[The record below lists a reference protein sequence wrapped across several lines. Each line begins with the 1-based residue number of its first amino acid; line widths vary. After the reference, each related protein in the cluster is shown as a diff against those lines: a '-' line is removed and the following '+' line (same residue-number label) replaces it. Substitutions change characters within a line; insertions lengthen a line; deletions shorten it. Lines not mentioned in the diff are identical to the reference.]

1 MRAHAAAAVA
11 LSVLLAGCAS
21 TPEEPATALV
31 TLGPALEFQVE
42 HARTADEQ
50 RTGLAGRSELPEG
63 QGMLFSFANQSERQV
78 WMAGMKFPIDV
89 AWIADHRVIAVQT
102 LEPCTEAEQDR
113 CPRWTSPNDVD
124 ALLEVRAG
132 ALAGIDAGTVV
143 TIREETP

>member
-11 LSVLLAGCAS
+11 LAGLLAGCAS
-21 TPEEPATALV
+21 TPPEPATALV
-31 TLGPALEFQVE
+31 ALGSGLEFQVE

-50 RTGLAGRSELPEG
+50 RTGLAGRSELSED
-63 QGMLFSFANQSERQV
+63 QGILFSFASQSERQV
-78 WMAGMKFPIDV
+78 WMAGMKFPLDV

-102 LEPCTEAEQDR
+102 LEPCTEVEQDR
-113 CPRWTSPNDVD
+113 CPRWTSPNYVD

-143 TIREETP
+143 TIREENP

>member
-11 LSVLLAGCAS
+11 LSALLAGCAS
-21 TPEEPATALV
+21 TPPESATALV
-31 TLGPALEFQVE
+31 ALGPALEFQVD

-50 RTGLAGRSELPEG
+50 RTGLAGRSELSEG
-63 QGMLFSFANQSERQV
+63 QGMLFSFASQSERQV

-102 LEPCTEAEQDR
+102 LEPCTEADQDR

-124 ALLEVRAG
+124 ALLEVQAG

>member
-11 LSVLLAGCAS
+11 LVGLLAGCAS
-21 TPEEPATALV
+21 TPPEPATALV
-31 TLGPALEFQVE
+31 ALGS
-42 HARTADEQ
+42 
-50 RTGLAGRSELPEG
+50 GLAGRSELSEG
-63 QGMLFSFANQSERQV
+63 QGMLFSFASQSERQV

-89 AWIADHRVIAVQT
+89 AWIADHHVVAVQT

-143 TIREETP
+143 TIREETL

>member
-1 MRAHAAAAVA
+1 MRAYAAAAVGLVA
-11 LSVLLAGCAS
+11 LLAGCAAA
-21 TPEEPATALV
+21 PEEPATALV

-143 TIREETP
+143 IIREETP

>member
-1 MRAHAAAAVA
+1 MRAHAAAAVGLA
-11 LSVLLAGCAS
+11 ALLAGCAS
-21 TPEEPATALV
+21 TPEEPATTLV
-31 TLGPALEFQVE
+31 TFGPALEFQVE

-50 RTGLAGRSELPEG
+50 RTGLAGRSELSEG
-63 QGMLFSFANQSERQV
+63 QGMLFSFASQSERQV

-113 CPRWTSPNDVD
+113 CPRWTSPNYVD
-124 ALLEVRAG
+124 ALLEVQAG
-132 ALAGIDAGTVV
+132 ALESIEAGTVV